1 MIGSDV
7 SLAEYL
13 CTHVALFMFLQRDF
27 ISLVLPHGL
36 LNLVCYLSYDLVPR
50 QDLVDSQDSQP
61 FSFIDVCTQ
70 T

>member
-13 CTHVALFMFLQRDF
+13 CTDVALFMFCSGDF
-27 ISLVLPHGL
+27 GLTGL
-36 LNLVCYLSYDLVPR
+36 LGLRRVACTSATILCPWEG
-50 QDLVDSQDSQP
+50 LVDSQASQP